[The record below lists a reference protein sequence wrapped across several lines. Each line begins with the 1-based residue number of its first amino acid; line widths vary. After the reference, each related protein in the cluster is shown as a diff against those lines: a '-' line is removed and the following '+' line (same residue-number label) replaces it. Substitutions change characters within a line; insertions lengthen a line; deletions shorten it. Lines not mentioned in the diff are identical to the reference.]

1 MMKWF
6 GHVIGG
12 DLIQWDE
19 WLWKSMKKQKREKNN
34 REEIDRKNREW

>member
-12 DLIQWDE
+12 DFDTVRVA
-19 WLWKSMKKQKREKNN
+19 MKIN
-34 REEIDRKNREW
+34 EEAKKVKEQQRRD